1 MKNKII
7 SSIIYTLTY
16 LTTLGLVIG
25 IDVWRFT
32 LNYDDI
38 TIEFILNKSLIA
50 LLFTI
55 ISIVTTLMVYDIL
68 EVKDEEYSKL
78 DKVLSTE
85 AIQLMGPDFN
95 EDIARLDWDE
105 KKRAWIRKIG
115 VKLFNLGKKA
125 PKKVREDLLTKHP
138 YQYREITKKY
148 LIKEKRLK
156 EYLTSDWINSK
167 LFLQK
172 INYETIEPNEVLFG
186 TRKNKEKKSKLIRN
200 PLGKN
205 IGLKIGMIIPSLI
218 STVLVSI
225 LQRSETDNLG
235 GLSIL
240 ILGLILTLLM
250 NTIVGISNGYKSHR
264 MRLSNTRERFQIMTN
279 YKAGYYKKFEEVPK
293 RKYEYNIET
302 DPETVPVK
310 IEDKIE
316 DKVDDKVEDKP
327 KENIPIELPES
338 TPEDLP
344 EEMTEE
350 ILEEPEENHEIEDY
364 SNLFNYQENE

>member
-1 MKNKII
+1 MKNKLI
-7 SSIIYTLTY
+7 SSIIYTITY
-16 LTTLGLVIG
+16 LITLGLVIG

-38 TIEFILNKSLIA
+38 TMEFILNKSLIA
-50 LLFTI
+50 FLFTI

-68 EVKDEEYSKL
+68 EVKDQEYSKL

-95 EDIARLDWDE
+95 DDIARLDWDE
-105 KKRAWIRKIG
+105 KKKAWRRKID
-115 VKLFNLGKKA
+115 VKIFNLGKKA

-138 YQYREITKKY
+138 DQYRGITNRY
-148 LIKEKRLK
+148 LLKEQRLK
-156 EYLTSDWINSK
+156 EYMTTDWINSK

-172 INYETIEPNEVLFG
+172 INYEAIEPNEVLFG

-218 STVLVSI
+218 STVIASI
-225 LQRSETDNLG
+225 LQRSDEAALG

-250 NTIVGISNGYKSHR
+250 NTIVGITNGYKSHR

-279 YKAGYYKKFEEVPK
+279 HKAGYYKKFEEVPK

-302 DPETVPVK
+302 VPVK
-310 IEDKIE
+310 IEDKPKEVIE
-316 DKVDDKVEDKP
+316 DVP
-327 KENIPIELPES
+327 
-338 TPEDLP
+338 
-344 EEMTEE
+344 TEV
-350 ILEEPEENHEIEDY
+350 IPEENQEIEHN

>member
-1 MKNKII
+1 MKNKLI

-16 LTTLGLVIG
+16 LITLGLVIG

-32 LNYDDI
+32 LKYEDI
-38 TIEFILNKSLIA
+38 TIDFILNKSLIA

-55 ISIVTTLMVYDIL
+55 ISVVTTLLVYDLL
-68 EVKDEEYSKL
+68 EFKDKEYSKL
-78 DKVLSTE
+78 DNVLSIE

-95 EDIARLDWDE
+95 DDISRLDWDE
-105 KKRAWIRKIG
+105 KKRAWRRKID
-115 VKLFNLGKKA
+115 VKIFNLGKKA
-125 PKKVREDLLTKHP
+125 PKRVREDLLTKHP
-138 YQYREITKKY
+138 DQYRGITKRY
-148 LIKEKRLK
+148 LLKEERLK

-172 INYETIEPNEVLFG
+172 INYEAIEPNEVLFG
-186 TRKNKEKKSKLIRN
+186 TRKNREKKSKLIRN

-218 STVLVSI
+218 STVIASI
-225 LQRSETDNLG
+225 LQRSEGDNLG

-240 ILGLILTLLM
+240 ILGLVLTLLM

-279 YKAGYYKKFEEVPK
+279 HKTGYYKKFEEVPK

-302 DPETVPVK
+302 VPVK

-316 DKVDDKVEDKP
+316 DKP
-327 KENIPIELPES
+327 KEIIPIENRNVPEEIPES
-338 TPEDLP
+338 
-344 EEMTEE
+344 
-350 ILEEPEENHEIEDY
+350 PEENHEIEDN

>member
-7 SSIIYTLTY
+7 SSIIYALTY
-16 LTTLGLVIG
+16 IITLGLVIG

-68 EVKDEEYSKL
+68 EVKDLEYSKL

-95 EDIARLDWDE
+95 NDIARLDWDE
-105 KKRAWIRKIG
+105 KKRAWRRKID
-115 VKLFNLGKKA
+115 VKIFNLGKKS

-138 YQYREITKKY
+138 DQYRGITKRY
-148 LIKEKRLK
+148 LLKEQRLQ
-156 EYLTSDWINSK
+156 EYLTKEWINSK

-172 INYETIEPNEVLFG
+172 INYEAIEPNEVLFG

-225 LQRSETDNLG
+225 LERSDVDELG

-279 YKAGYYKKFEEVPK
+279 YKTGYYKTFEEVPK

-302 DPETVPVK
+302 VPVK
-310 IEDKIE
+310 IEDK
-316 DKVDDKVEDKP
+316 P
-327 KENIPIELPES
+327 
-338 TPEDLP
+338 
-344 EEMTEE
+344 EE
-350 ILEEPEENHEIEDY
+350 ILESPEENQEIEYDL
-364 SNLFNYQENE
+364 NLFNYQENE

>member
-16 LTTLGLVIG
+16 LITLGLVIG

-38 TIEFILNKSLIA
+38 TLEFILNKSLIA

-55 ISIVTTLMVYDIL
+55 ISIITTLMVYDIL
-68 EVKDEEYSKL
+68 EVKDQEYSKL
-78 DKVLSTE
+78 DKVLGTE

-95 EDIARLDWDE
+95 NDIARLDWDE
-105 KKRAWIRKIG
+105 KKKAWRRKID
-115 VKLFNLGKKA
+115 VKIFNLGKKA

-138 YQYREITKKY
+138 DQYRGITKKY
-148 LIKEKRLK
+148 LLKEERLK
-156 EYLTSDWINSK
+156 EYLTSEWINSK

-172 INYETIEPNEVLFG
+172 INYEAIEPNEVLFG

-218 STVLVSI
+218 STVIVSI
-225 LQRSETDNLG
+225 LQRSEADNMG

-240 ILGLILTLLM
+240 ILGLMLTLLM

-279 YKAGYYKKFEEVPK
+279 YKEGYYKSFEEVPK

-302 DPETVPVK
+302 VPEKVGDKPEEIIPEEV
-310 IEDKIE
+310 IED
-316 DKVDDKVEDKP
+316 
-327 KENIPIELPES
+327 IP
-338 TPEDLP
+338 
-344 EEMTEE
+344 TEV
-350 ILEEPEENHEIEDY
+350 IPEENQEIDDDLD
-364 SNLFNYQENE
+364 LFNYQEND

>member
-38 TIEFILNKSLIA
+38 TIDFILNKSLIA

-95 EDIARLDWDE
+95 NDIARLDWDE
-105 KKRAWIRKIG
+105 KKRAWIRKID
-115 VKLFNLGKKA
+115 VKIFNLGNKA

-138 YQYREITKKY
+138 DQYLEITKKY
-148 LIKEKRLK
+148 LLKEKRLK

-240 ILGLILTLLM
+240 ILGLVLTLLM

-279 YKAGYYKKFEEVPK
+279 YKEGYYKSFEEVPK

-302 DPETVPVK
+302 VPEKV
-310 IEDKIE
+310 E
-316 DKVDDKVEDKP
+316 DKVDNEIEDKP
-327 KENIPIELPES
+327 KENIPIEIPES
-338 TPEDLP
+338 TTEELP
-344 EEMTEE
+344 EEITEE
-350 ILEEPEENHEIEDY
+350 EISEIPEENQEIEFE
-364 SNLFNYQENE
+364 SNLFNYQEKG